1 MRLLQL
7 LVILATAFTAQSQGV
22 IRGKINDGQSGE
34 SLIGANAFIEGTT
47 KGAMADLDGNF
58 SLEGLAPGTYNVVG
72 GSLDTV
78 PRPRSGH
85 HR

>member
-22 IRGKINDGQSGE
+22 IRGKINDGHTGE
-34 SLIGANAFIEGTT
+34 SLIGANAYLEGTT

-58 SLEGLAPGTYNVVG
+58 SLEGLAQAPTMLLD
-72 GSLDTV
+72 GSLDTA
-78 PRPRSGH
+78 PSSKKW
-85 HR
+85 